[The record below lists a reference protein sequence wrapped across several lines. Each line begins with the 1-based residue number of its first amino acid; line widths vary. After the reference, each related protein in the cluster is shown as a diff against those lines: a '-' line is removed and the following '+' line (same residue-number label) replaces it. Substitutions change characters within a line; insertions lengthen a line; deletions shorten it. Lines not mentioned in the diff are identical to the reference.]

1 MRSTIRNCTALD
13 ATVFTLNYQVPAER
27 WLSAFWRTPSDSK
40 LTWVTGNYIVLADA
54 DVVKRDWVTGIHS
67 DFSRNVIIENNVIR
81 SPVGKKFR
89 GIDGNAGGSVMLR
102 NNTILSSGPA
112 DETGFGITFNNHGGT
127 IISSGN
133 TFKNVGKNMVG
144 DIIDRDAKR

>member
-1 MRSTIRNCTALD
+1 VHRLD

-40 LTWVTGNYIVLADA
+40 LTWA
-54 DVVKRDWVTGIHS
+54 TGIHS
-67 DFSRNVIIENNVIR
+67 DFSRNVIIKNNVVR

-89 GIDGNAGGSVMLR
+89 GIDGNAGG
-102 NNTILSSGPA
+102 
-112 DETGFGITFNNHGGT
+112 T
-127 IISSGN
+127 IISSSN